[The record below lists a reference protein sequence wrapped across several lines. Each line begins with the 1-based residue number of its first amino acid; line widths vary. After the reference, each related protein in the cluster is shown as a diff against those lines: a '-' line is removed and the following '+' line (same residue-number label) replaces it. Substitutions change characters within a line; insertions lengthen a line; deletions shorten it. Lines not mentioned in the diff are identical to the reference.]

1 MARPTWLSDLSRISL
16 DELSPRV
23 QRRAV
28 ALVWTGGLALF
39 AGIVALTWNPHPYWM
54 DADEYAL
61 FLGLG
66 RWAVHPPGY
75 LLFMVLGR
83 LLFALGLASPYG
95 TLQILTLA
103 LTAAGMLLLYRL
115 LRLVVRPLQAS
126 ILVFTFALSWVPLLI
141 NHTGTSSTSD
151 FFTVPL
157 LLLSVV
163 RFVERPARCAAIGL
177 ALAMI
182 ACGGFRLTTLL
193 MMTPLLA
200 LVLWRSRRFASAWV
214 AFAASALAIVLLQ
227 LLTIVSWGS
236 WDLYWSMV
244 WKENFVNRTYIE
256 SGFAARAL
264 FNLGRSAL
272 WFGLATLG
280 LWFALP
286 RLKSAK
292 PWPPSQRMLTQY
304 GSLATA
310 GPLAVCALYL
320 CEHPGYLAPALPG
333 FYLCVAV
340 AWERSAGRLG
350 FGKWPALAVGASLLL
365 FLGLHY
371 HRHPATPA
379 QAIANGLLLQY
390 SADAARDAHFRS
402 TVEWLGV
409 ANELGPGP

>member
-1 MARPTWLSDLSRISL
+1 MGRPTWLSDLARTGL

-23 QRRAV
+23 QTRLV
-28 ALVWTGGLALF
+28 TLVWTGGLALF

-54 DADEYAL
+54 DADEYSL

-75 LLFMVLGR
+75 LLFMALGR
-83 LLFALGLASPYG
+83 LLLALGLASPYG

-103 LTAAGMLLLYRL
+103 LTLAGMLLLYRL

-157 LLLSVV
+157 VLLSAL
-163 RFVERPARCAAIGL
+163 RFVERPTRSSAIGL

-182 ACGGFRLTTLL
+182 VCGGFRLTTLL

-200 LVLWRSRRFASAWV
+200 VVLWRNRRQASAWV
-214 AFAASALAIVLLQ
+214 AFAASGLAIVLLQ
-227 LLTIVSWGS
+227 LLTMASWGS
-236 WDLYWSMV
+236 WDLYWFMV

-264 FNLGRSAL
+264 FNLGRSVL

-286 RLKSAK
+286 RLRSAR
-292 PWPPSQRMLTQY
+292 PWTPRQRMLTLY
-304 GSLATA
+304 GALATA

-320 CEHPGYLAPALPG
+320 CEHPGYLAPCLAG

-340 AWERSAGRLG
+340 AWDRGAGLVG
-350 FGKWPALAVGASLLL
+350 FCKWPAIAVMASLLL
-365 FLGLHY
+365 FFGLRY
-371 HRHPATPA
+371 HRDPATPA
-379 QAIANGLLLQY
+379 QAVANGLLLQY
-390 SADAARDAHFRS
+390 SADAARNAYFRS
-402 TVEWLGV
+402 TVEWLRM